1 MHSHLCLQKF
11 LAQTVLFVLNNEF
24 WMNLQCYMTQ
34 TIKNKTR
41 LKCDF
46 HSDKPWVDFDD
57 GNPCSCL
64 YLMVQYLFV
73 LQFHLISEK
82 KKFVKTCPDFTR
94 KGYTCR
100 LQTLWQASSNFLP
113 QQSNFNFKFSSSLLE
128 IWTPLK
134 IWPHRRD

>member
-1 MHSHLCLQKF
+1 MHFFALNILRRV
-11 LAQTVLFVLNNEF
+11 VLVF
-24 WMNLQCYMTQ
+24 TQ
-34 TIKNKTR
+34 RPLYRNSWKKAR

-46 HSDKPWVDFDD
+46 HSDKPQVDFDD

-94 KGYTCR
+94 KGYACR
-100 LQTLWQASSNFLP
+100 LQTLWQASSNFLA
-113 QQSNFNFKFSSSLLE
+113 QQSNFKFKFSSSLLE